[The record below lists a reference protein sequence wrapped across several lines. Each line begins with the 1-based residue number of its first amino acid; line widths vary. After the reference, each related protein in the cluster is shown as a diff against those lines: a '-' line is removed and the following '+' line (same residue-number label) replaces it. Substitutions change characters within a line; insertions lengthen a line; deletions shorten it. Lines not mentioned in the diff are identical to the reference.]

1 MNQSIQDR
9 MQNVEDELKQLRKE
23 MEESIARYKAVQD
36 GEKMSYYPF
45 THGDVSKF
53 RSGQIGN
60 IPETKCLWDS
70 IPVED
75 RMKPMGLSCSCRK
88 CSAYC

>member
-1 MNQSIQDR
+1 MNQSIEDR

-23 MEESIARYKAVQD
+23 MEESIARYKSVQD
-36 GEKMSYYPF
+36 GEKMPYYPF
-45 THGDVSKF
+45 THGDISKF
-53 RSGQIGN
+53 RSGEIGDA
-60 IPETKCLWDS
+60 KCLWDS

>member
-1 MNQSIQDR
+1 MNQSIEDR

-23 MEESIARYKAVQD
+23 MEESIGRYKAVQD
-36 GEKMSYYPF
+36 GEKAPYYPF

-53 RSGQIGN
+53 RSGQIGD
-60 IPETKCLWDS
+60 TKCLWES

-75 RMKPMGLSCSCRK
+75 RMKPMGLSCGCRR
-88 CSAYC
+88 CTPYAL

>member
-1 MNQSIQDR
+1 MNQSIEDR
-9 MQNVEDELKQLRKE
+9 MDSIEQQLKELHKE
-23 MEESIARYKAVQD
+23 MEESIARYNAYGK
-36 GEKMSYYPF
+36 SYPF
-45 THGDVSKF
+45 THGDISKF

-75 RMKPMGLSCSCRK
+75 RMKPIGLSCPCRK

>member
-1 MNQSIQDR
+1 MNQSIEDR
-9 MQNVEDELKQLRKE
+9 MQKVEDELKQLRKE
-23 MEESIARYKAVQD
+23 IEESIARYKAVD
-36 GEKMSYYPF
+36 AVGKSYPF
-45 THGDVSKF
+45 THGDISKF

-60 IPETKCLWDS
+60 IADTKCLWDS

-75 RMKPMGLSCSCRK
+75 RMKPRGLSCSCRK